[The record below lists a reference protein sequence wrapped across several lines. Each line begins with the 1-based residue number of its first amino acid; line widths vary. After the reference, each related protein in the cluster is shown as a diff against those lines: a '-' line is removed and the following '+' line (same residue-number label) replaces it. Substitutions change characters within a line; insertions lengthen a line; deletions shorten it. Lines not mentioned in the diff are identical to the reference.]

1 MKEKKLNPN
10 WDIVRK
16 ALGKEPQTVDIP
28 KSTEPT
34 ESHDAPKPA
43 YCSLKCA
50 KTKAFSTEIFGKY
63 VKLLAIGFINIY
75 TKMVQVYPQRRRKR

>member
-34 ESHDAPKPA
+34 EHHDAPKPGIMTLPLDA
-43 YCSLKCA
+43 L
-50 KTKAFSTEIFGKY
+50 
-63 VKLLAIGFINIY
+63 
-75 TKMVQVYPQRRRKR
+75 